1 MLKNSIK
8 LKRENNIFSV
18 VVEDYT
24 KYIKNFPIIVPKGF
38 SQEQW
43 LWIVLAGVISGYIV
57 YNRKQ
62 YVNLFDAAVIA
73 SEESFKHGD
82 NKKKLNAALKFV
94 EYRTDKLPYPVR
106 ILLRN
111 FFSRKKIEKAIEK
124 ALKKFSDVF
133 GTGRKIDIEEA
144 ENDEE

>member
-1 MLKNSIK
+1 MVNQVIAYL
-8 LKRENNIFSV
+8 
-18 VVEDYT
+18 
-24 KYIKNFPIIVPKGF
+24 KGF

-43 LWIVLAGVISGYIV
+43 LWIALAGVILGYIV

-106 ILLRN
+106 ILIRK
-111 FFSRKKIEKAIEK
+111 FFSRERIKKAIEK
-124 ALKKFSDVF
+124 ALQKFSDTF
-133 GTGRKIDIEEA
+133 GTGRKIDIEENG
-144 ENDEE
+144 NDKE

>member
-1 MLKNSIK
+1 MVNQVIAYL
-8 LKRENNIFSV
+8 
-18 VVEDYT
+18 
-24 KYIKNFPIIVPKGF
+24 KGF
-38 SQEQW
+38 TQEQR
-43 LWIVLAGVISGYIV
+43 LWIALAGVILGYIV

-106 ILLRN
+106 ILIRK
-111 FFSRKKIEKAIEK
+111 FFSRERIKKAIEK
-124 ALKKFSDVF
+124 ALQKFSDTF
-133 GTGRKIDIEEA
+133 GTGRKIDIEENG
-144 ENDEE
+144 NDEE

>member
-1 MLKNSIK
+1 MVNQVIAYL
-8 LKRENNIFSV
+8 
-18 VVEDYT
+18 
-24 KYIKNFPIIVPKGF
+24 KGF

-43 LWIVLAGVISGYIV
+43 PWIALAGVILGYIV

-106 ILLRN
+106 ILLRK

-124 ALKKFSDVF
+124 ALQKFSDVF

>member
-1 MLKNSIK
+1 MVNQVIAYL
-8 LKRENNIFSV
+8 
-18 VVEDYT
+18 
-24 KYIKNFPIIVPKGF
+24 KGF

-43 LWIVLAGVISGYIV
+43 LWIALAGVILGYIV

-106 ILLRN
+106 ILIRK
-111 FFSRKKIEKAIEK
+111 FFSRERIKKAIEK
-124 ALKKFSDVF
+124 ALQKFSDTF
-133 GTGRKIDIEEA
+133 GTGRKIDIDEKG
-144 ENDEE
+144 NDEE

>member
-1 MLKNSIK
+1 MVNQVIAYLKG
-8 LKRENNIFSV
+8 L
-18 VVEDYT
+18 
-24 KYIKNFPIIVPKGF
+24 

-43 LWIVLAGVISGYIV
+43 LWIALAGVILGYIV

-82 NKKKLNAALKFV
+82 NKRKLNAALKFV

-106 ILLRN
+106 ILIRK
-111 FFSRKKIEKAIEK
+111 FFSREKIKKAIEK
-124 ALKKFSDVF
+124 ALQKFSDTF
-133 GTGRKIDIEEA
+133 GTGRKIDIEENG
-144 ENDEE
+144 NDEE

>member
-1 MLKNSIK
+1 MVNQVIAYL
-8 LKRENNIFSV
+8 
-18 VVEDYT
+18 
-24 KYIKNFPIIVPKGF
+24 KGF

-43 LWIVLAGVISGYIV
+43 LWIALAGVILGYIV

-73 SEESFKHGD
+73 SEESFKHGN

-106 ILLRN
+106 ILIRK
-111 FFSRKKIEKAIEK
+111 FFSREKIKKAIEK
-124 ALKKFSDVF
+124 ALQKFSDTF
-133 GTGRKIDIEEA
+133 GTGRKIDIEENG
-144 ENDEE
+144 NDEE

>member
-1 MLKNSIK
+1 MVNQVIAYL
-8 LKRENNIFSV
+8 
-18 VVEDYT
+18 
-24 KYIKNFPIIVPKGF
+24 KGF

-106 ILLRN
+106 ILIRK
-111 FFSRKKIEKAIEK
+111 FFSREKIKKAIEK
-124 ALKKFSDVF
+124 ALQKFSDTF
-133 GTGRKIDIEEA
+133 GTGRKIDIEENG
-144 ENDEE
+144 NDEE

>member
-1 MLKNSIK
+1 MVNQVIAYL
-8 LKRENNIFSV
+8 
-18 VVEDYT
+18 
-24 KYIKNFPIIVPKGF
+24 KGF

-43 LWIVLAGVISGYIV
+43 LWIALAGVILGYIV

-106 ILLRN
+106 ILIRK
-111 FFSRKKIEKAIEK
+111 FFSREKIKKTIEK
-124 ALKKFSDVF
+124 ALQKFSDTF
-133 GTGRKIDIEEA
+133 GTGRKIDIEENG
-144 ENDEE
+144 NDEE

>member
-1 MLKNSIK
+1 MVNQVIAYL
-8 LKRENNIFSV
+8 
-18 VVEDYT
+18 
-24 KYIKNFPIIVPKGF
+24 KGF

-43 LWIVLAGVISGYIV
+43 LWIALAGVILGYIV

-106 ILLRN
+106 ILIRK
-111 FFSRKKIEKAIEK
+111 FFSRERIKKAIER
-124 ALKKFSDVF
+124 ALQKFSDTF
-133 GTGRKIDIEEA
+133 GTGRKIDIEENG
-144 ENDEE
+144 NDEK

>member
-1 MLKNSIK
+1 MVNQVIAYL
-8 LKRENNIFSV
+8 
-18 VVEDYT
+18 
-24 KYIKNFPIIVPKGF
+24 KGF

-43 LWIVLAGVISGYIV
+43 LWIALAGVILGYIV

-82 NKKKLNAALKFV
+82 NKKKLKAALKFV

-106 ILLRN
+106 ILIRK
-111 FFSRKKIEKAIEK
+111 FFSREKIKKAIEK
-124 ALKKFSDVF
+124 ALQKFSDTF
-133 GTGRKIDIEEA
+133 GTGRKIDIEENG
-144 ENDEE
+144 NDEE

>member
-1 MLKNSIK
+1 MINQVIAYL
-8 LKRENNIFSV
+8 
-18 VVEDYT
+18 
-24 KYIKNFPIIVPKGF
+24 KGF

-43 LWIVLAGVISGYIV
+43 LWIALAGVILGYIV

-106 ILLRN
+106 ILIRK
-111 FFSRKKIEKAIEK
+111 FFSRERIKKVIEKT
-124 ALKKFSDVF
+124 LQKFSDTF
-133 GTGRKIDIEEA
+133 GTGRKIDIEENG
-144 ENDEE
+144 NDEE

>member
-1 MLKNSIK
+1 MVNQVIAYL
-8 LKRENNIFSV
+8 
-18 VVEDYT
+18 
-24 KYIKNFPIIVPKGF
+24 KGF

-43 LWIVLAGVISGYIV
+43 LWIALAGVILGYIV

-106 ILLRN
+106 ILIRK
-111 FFSRKKIEKAIEK
+111 FFSRERIKKAIEK
-124 ALKKFSDVF
+124 ALQKFSDTF
-133 GTGRKIDIEEA
+133 GTGRKIDIEEV
-144 ENDEE
+144 ESDEE

>member
-1 MLKNSIK
+1 MVNQVIAYL
-8 LKRENNIFSV
+8 
-18 VVEDYT
+18 
-24 KYIKNFPIIVPKGF
+24 KGF

-43 LWIVLAGVISGYIV
+43 LWIALAGVILGYIV

-106 ILLRN
+106 ILIRK
-111 FFSRKKIEKAIEK
+111 FFSRERIKKAIEK
-124 ALKKFSDVF
+124 ALQKFSDTF
-133 GTGRKIDIEEA
+133 GTGRKIDIKENG
-144 ENDEE
+144 NDEE

>member
-1 MLKNSIK
+1 MVNQVIAYL
-8 LKRENNIFSV
+8 
-18 VVEDYT
+18 
-24 KYIKNFPIIVPKGF
+24 KGF
-38 SQEQW
+38 SQEQR
-43 LWIVLAGVISGYIV
+43 LWIALAGVILGYIV

-106 ILLRN
+106 ILIRK
-111 FFSRKKIEKAIEK
+111 FFNREKIKKAIEK
-124 ALKKFSDVF
+124 ALQKFSDTF
-133 GTGRKIDIEEA
+133 GTGRKIDIEENG
-144 ENDEE
+144 NDEE

>member
-1 MLKNSIK
+1 MVNQVIAYL
-8 LKRENNIFSV
+8 
-18 VVEDYT
+18 
-24 KYIKNFPIIVPKGF
+24 KGF

-43 LWIVLAGVISGYIV
+43 LWIALAGVILGYIV

-106 ILLRN
+106 ILIRK
-111 FFSRKKIEKAIEK
+111 FFSRERIKKAIEK
-124 ALKKFSDVF
+124 ALQKFSHTF
-133 GTGRKIDIEEA
+133 GTGRKIDIEENG
-144 ENDEE
+144 NDEE

>member
-1 MLKNSIK
+1 MVNQVIAYL
-8 LKRENNIFSV
+8 
-18 VVEDYT
+18 
-24 KYIKNFPIIVPKGF
+24 KGF

-43 LWIVLAGVISGYIV
+43 LWIALAGVILGYIV

-82 NKKKLNAALKFV
+82 NKRKLNAALKFV

-106 ILLRN
+106 ILLRK
-111 FFSRKKIEKAIEK
+111 FFSREKIKKVIEK
-124 ALKKFSDVF
+124 ALQKFSDVF

>member
-1 MLKNSIK
+1 MVNQVIAYL
-8 LKRENNIFSV
+8 
-18 VVEDYT
+18 
-24 KYIKNFPIIVPKGF
+24 KGF

-43 LWIVLAGVISGYIV
+43 LWIALAGVILGYIV

-106 ILLRN
+106 ILLKK
-111 FFSRKKIEKAIEK
+111 FFSRKKIKKAIEK
-124 ALKKFSDVF
+124 ALQKFSDVF

>member
-1 MLKNSIK
+1 MVNQVIAYL
-8 LKRENNIFSV
+8 
-18 VVEDYT
+18 
-24 KYIKNFPIIVPKGF
+24 KGF

-43 LWIVLAGVISGYIV
+43 LWIALAGVILGYIV

-106 ILLRN
+106 ILLRK
-111 FFSRKKIEKAIEK
+111 FFSREKIKKVIEK
-124 ALKKFSDVF
+124 ALQKFSDVF

>member
-1 MLKNSIK
+1 MVNQVIAYL
-8 LKRENNIFSV
+8 
-18 VVEDYT
+18 
-24 KYIKNFPIIVPKGF
+24 KGF

-43 LWIVLAGVISGYIV
+43 LWIALAGVILGYIV

-73 SEESFKHGD
+73 SEESFKYGD
-82 NKKKLNAALKFV
+82 NKRKPKAALKFV

-106 ILLRN
+106 ILLRK
-111 FFSRKKIEKAIEK
+111 FFSREKIEKAIEK
-124 ALKKFSDVF
+124 ALQKFSDVF

>member
-1 MLKNSIK
+1 MVNQVIAYL
-8 LKRENNIFSV
+8 
-18 VVEDYT
+18 
-24 KYIKNFPIIVPKGF
+24 KGF

-43 LWIVLAGVISGYIV
+43 LWIALAGGILGYII

-62 YVNLFDAAVIA
+62 YINLFDAAVIA
-73 SEESFKHGD
+73 SEESFKYGE
-82 NKKKLNAALKFV
+82 NKKKLKAALKFV

-106 ILLRN
+106 ILLRK
-111 FFSRKKIEKAIEK
+111 FFSRKTIEKAIEK
-124 ALKKFSDVF
+124 ALQKFSDTF

>member
-1 MLKNSIK
+1 MKEILNQGIGY
-8 LKRENNIFSV
+8 L
-18 VVEDYT
+18 
-24 KYIKNFPIIVPKGF
+24 KGF

-43 LWIVLAGVISGYIV
+43 LWIALAGVILAYIV

-62 YVNLFDAAVIA
+62 YINLFDAAVIA

-106 ILLRN
+106 ILLRK
-111 FFSRKKIEKAIEK
+111 FFSRERIKKAIEK
-124 ALKKFSDVF
+124 ALQKFSDIF

>member
-1 MLKNSIK
+1 MLNQ
-8 LKRENNIFSV
+8 V
-18 VVEDYT
+18 
-24 KYIKNFPIIVPKGF
+24 IVYLKGF

-94 EYRTDKLPYPVR
+94 EYRTDKLPYLVR
-106 ILLRN
+106 ILLRK

-124 ALKKFSDVF
+124 ALQKFSDVF

>member
-1 MLKNSIK
+1 MVNQVIAYL
-8 LKRENNIFSV
+8 
-18 VVEDYT
+18 
-24 KYIKNFPIIVPKGF
+24 KGF

-43 LWIVLAGVISGYIV
+43 LWIALAGVILGYIV

-106 ILLRN
+106 ILLRK

-124 ALKKFSDVF
+124 ALQKFSDVF
-133 GTGRKIDIEEA
+133 GTGKKIDIEEA

>member
-1 MLKNSIK
+1 MINQ
-8 LKRENNIFSV
+8 V
-18 VVEDYT
+18 
-24 KYIKNFPIIVPKGF
+24 IVYLKGF
-38 SQEQW
+38 SQEQR
-43 LWIVLAGVISGYIV
+43 LWIALAGVILGYIV

-106 ILLRN
+106 ILIRK
-111 FFSRKKIEKAIEK
+111 FFSREKIKKAIEK
-124 ALKKFSDVF
+124 ALQKFSDTF
-133 GTGRKIDIEEA
+133 GTGRKIDIEENG
-144 ENDEE
+144 NDEE

>member
-1 MLKNSIK
+1 MVNQVIAYL
-8 LKRENNIFSV
+8 
-18 VVEDYT
+18 
-24 KYIKNFPIIVPKGF
+24 KGF

-43 LWIVLAGVISGYIV
+43 LWIALAGVILGYIV

-73 SEESFKHGD
+73 SEESFKYGE
-82 NKKKLNAALKFV
+82 NKKKLKAALKFV

-106 ILLRN
+106 ILLRK
-111 FFSRKKIEKAIEK
+111 FFSRKTIERAIEK
-124 ALKKFSDVF
+124 ALQKFSDTF

>member
-1 MLKNSIK
+1 MVNQVIAYL
-8 LKRENNIFSV
+8 
-18 VVEDYT
+18 
-24 KYIKNFPIIVPKGF
+24 KGF

-43 LWIVLAGVISGYIV
+43 LWIALAGVILGYIV

-106 ILLRN
+106 ILIRK
-111 FFSRKKIEKAIEK
+111 FFSRERIKKAIEK
-124 ALKKFSDVF
+124 ALQKFSDTF
-133 GTGRKIDIEEA
+133 GKGRKIDIEENG
-144 ENDEE
+144 NDEE

>member
-1 MLKNSIK
+1 MVNQVIAYL
-8 LKRENNIFSV
+8 
-18 VVEDYT
+18 
-24 KYIKNFPIIVPKGF
+24 KGF

-43 LWIVLAGVISGYIV
+43 LWIALAGVILGYIV

-106 ILLRN
+106 ILIRK
-111 FFSRKKIEKAIEK
+111 FFSRERIKKVIEKT
-124 ALKKFSDVF
+124 LQKFSDTF
-133 GTGRKIDIEEA
+133 GTDRKIDIEENG
-144 ENDEE
+144 NDEE

>member
-1 MLKNSIK
+1 MKEILNQV
-8 LKRENNIFSV
+8 LG
-18 VVEDYT
+18 YL
-24 KYIKNFPIIVPKGF
+24 KGF
-38 SQEQW
+38 NQEQW
-43 LWIVLAGVISGYIV
+43 LWIALAGLILGYII

-82 NKKKLNAALKFV
+82 NKRKLNAAVKFIT
-94 EYRTDKLPYPVR
+94 YRTDKLPYPVR
-106 ILLRN
+106 ILLRK

-124 ALKKFSDVF
+124 TLQKFSDVF

>member
-1 MLKNSIK
+1 MKEILNQV
-8 LKRENNIFSV
+8 LG
-18 VVEDYT
+18 YL
-24 KYIKNFPIIVPKGF
+24 KGF
-38 SQEQW
+38 NQEQW
-43 LWIVLAGVISGYIV
+43 LWIALAGVILGYIF

-82 NKKKLNAALKFV
+82 NKKKLNAAIKFIT
-94 EYRTDKLPYPVR
+94 YRTDKLPYPVR
-106 ILLRN
+106 ILLRK
-111 FFSRKKIEKAIEK
+111 FFSRKKIKKAIEK
-124 ALKKFSDVF
+124 ALQKFSDVF

>member
-1 MLKNSIK
+1 MVNQVITYL
-8 LKRENNIFSV
+8 
-18 VVEDYT
+18 
-24 KYIKNFPIIVPKGF
+24 KGF

-43 LWIVLAGVISGYIV
+43 LWIALAGVILGYIV

-106 ILLRN
+106 ILLRK

-124 ALKKFSDVF
+124 ALQKFSDVF

>member
-1 MLKNSIK
+1 MVNQVIAYL
-8 LKRENNIFSV
+8 
-18 VVEDYT
+18 
-24 KYIKNFPIIVPKGF
+24 KGF

-43 LWIVLAGVISGYIV
+43 LWIALAGVILGYIV

-106 ILLRN
+106 ILIRK
-111 FFSRKKIEKAIEK
+111 FFSREKIKKAIEK
-124 ALKKFSDVF
+124 ALQKFSDTF
-133 GTGRKIDIEEA
+133 GTGRKIDIEEKG
-144 ENDEE
+144 NDEE

>member
-1 MLKNSIK
+1 MVNQVIAYL
-8 LKRENNIFSV
+8 
-18 VVEDYT
+18 
-24 KYIKNFPIIVPKGF
+24 KGF
-38 SQEQW
+38 NQEQW
-43 LWIVLAGVISGYIV
+43 LWIALAGVILGYIV

-106 ILLRN
+106 ILIRK
-111 FFSRKKIEKAIEK
+111 FFSRERIKKAIEK
-124 ALKKFSDVF
+124 ALQKFSDTF
-133 GTGRKIDIEEA
+133 GTGRKIDIEENG
-144 ENDEE
+144 NDEE